1 MAEMRTG
8 HCRAD
13 QTGRPVRH
21 ETRKAPDRQLG
32 TITGD
37 GAVYCSKVR
46 SINGGKF
53 APCRRVVHRAKRP
66 PTHVEQP
73 RAESFEGNCYYQRTP
88 ETNDDRAGSSQKN
101 GAAIGSRTPNLQI
114 RSLALYPVELW
125 PRSRGRKE
133 ANIPRVVQERIC
145 PEVKINLRAAWR
157 RAARGRLPRALR
169 SGSLRTRPRFA
180 ARARLSAGLRA
191 SR

>member
-1 MAEMRTG
+1 MAEMRAG

-13 QTGRPVRH
+13 QIGVSSQTRDEKGPRQAAGHDHGRR
-21 ETRKAPDRQLG
+21 
-32 TITGD
+32 
-37 GAVYCSKVR
+37 AVYCSKVR

-73 RAESFEGNCYYQRTP
+73 RAESFERNCYYQRTP